1 MMTTAVIRN
10 GHRLRGDHIDP
21 SLAGYSQF
29 GIVIEWPVRS
39 IAKRALRNFWK
50 RYPKS
55 KSSLEAWHQE
65 VAHADWGSPSAVKA
79 HFRSASVL
87 QGNRDVFIVAGNQYW
102 LIVKINYP
110 YRVEYIRFIGTHSEY
125 DAIDVMTV

>member
-1 MMTTAVIRN
+1 MRI
-10 GHRLRGDHIDP
+10 
-21 SLAGYSQF
+21 
-29 GIVIEWPVRS
+29 
-39 IAKRALRNFWK
+39 IAKRMLQNFWK

-55 KSSLEAWHQE
+55 KGSLEAWHQE
-65 VAHADWGSPSAVKA
+65 VAHADWASPSAVKA

-87 QGNRDVFIVAGNQYW
+87 QGNRVVFNVAGNQYW

-125 DAIDVMTV
+125 DAIDVTSI